1 MQTVSGSQRPGP
13 GLSIISSHVLRT
25 LDLLRAA
32 FTETQA
38 RARLSA
44 RPGHPTPPALRGSR
58 QVDRSSIAALWAKI
72 RSAGPATAQDERLL
86 ADPDT
91 LDAAQAYSA
100 SIENM
105 IGTVKVPL
113 GIVGPL
119 RVNGLNANGDFVIPL
134 ATTEAALVA
143 SYARGADIVS
153 RAGGASAALL
163 MEGVLRSPGF
173 KFASLID
180 AGLFVD
186 WIVHACDDLKAAA
199 ESTTRH
205 GKLVSLE
212 PMMDNDIVFLLCRYT
227 TGDAAGQNMVTIAT
241 DALCQHI
248 EAHCPVKPQHW
259 FIEANFSGDK
269 KSTYLGLITG
279 RGRKVTASV
288 TIPGALVE
296 KHLHVGVDRMMDYA
310 RMANLGAMLSGQ
322 LGAQGHYAN
331 GLAAFYIATGQDAA
345 CVSESAIGFTRMER
359 RGDDLFVSVTLPNLL
374 VGSVGGGTGLPSQA
388 AGLRMLGLNGAGKA
402 AALAEVAAALCLCGE
417 ISIMGAIAAGHFT
430 RAHRKLARDR
440 R

>member
-1 MQTVSGSQRPGP
+1 
-13 GLSIISSHVLRT
+13 LSIISSHVLRT

-186 WIVHACDDLKAAA
+186 WIVRACDELKAAA

-248 EAHCPVKPQHW
+248 EAHCPVKPLHW